1 MDGWFNDAD
10 TAGNYVTVA
19 GCTYPMAWDAVDAAI
34 PAAACT
40 GAGSPTGVLTS
51 ADAGEETTTTTTDP
65 LEPTTTEAVVGAP
78 STTFATLD
86 ESGVPTVV
94 TLRRREPMVTSPP
107 LVRS

>member
-51 ADAGEETTTTTTDP
+51 ADASEETTTTTDP

-94 TLRRREPMVTSPP
+94 TLRRREPIVTSPP